1 MWRTTVLLTFLV
13 NCETSLEY
21 EEYWI
26 NGIQINKD
34 IFMLN
39 RKLEK
44 SLSTNLQS
52 LKKKKKI

>member
-26 NGIQINKD
+26 NGFQINKD